1 MQFMDYL
8 HSQVHNLRVSKIA
21 PSCRE
26 AWPAGGCILLPARI
40 MRAARILPY
49 EKIHVDNLNTGGR
62 FAAHAV
68 DGGGADAVVALGP
81 AARLCGKGDRLSV
94 TVYRQMQAGG
104 SLPQWRFVRCKG
116 KRNEIGDK
124 SNGAAGTF
132 FDDISAGSL
141 DSDSGDDEVY
151 AHARDLVAAGFRL
164 SEPRRG
170 VVRIEYETADIRQH
184 GKAFE
189 LSQHLY
195 DYAVPSMNASGV
207 LVGAD
212 GNQRGLWW
220 ELDAE
225 AVDLSGIVRLPPR
238 PYRRAEWMCEGL
250 AEEFC

>member
-8 HSQVHNLRVSKIA
+8 HSQVHNLRVSKTA

-26 AWPAGGCILLPARI
+26 AWPAGGCMLLPARI

-68 DGGGADAVVALGP
+68 DGGGADVVVALGP

-116 KRNEIGDK
+116 KRNEIGGK
-124 SNGAAGTF
+124 SNGVAGIF
-132 FDDISAGSL
+132 FDDIPAGSL
-141 DSDSGDDEVY
+141 DSDPGDDEVY

-164 SEPRRG
+164 SEPMRG
-170 VVRIEYETADIRQH
+170 VVRIEYEAADLKLH
-184 GKAFE
+184 GKASE
-189 LSQHLY
+189 LSQHLH
-195 DYAVPSMNASGV
+195 DYAVPSADASGV

-212 GNQRGLWW
+212 GNPRGLWW
-220 ELDAE
+220 VLDAE

-238 PYRRAEWMCEGL
+238 PYGRDEWMCEGL

>member
-8 HSQVHNLRVSKIA
+8 HSQVHNLRVSKTA

-62 FAAHAV
+62 FVAHAV
-68 DGGGADAVVALGP
+68 DGGAADAVVALGP

-116 KRNEIGDK
+116 KRNEIGGK
-124 SNGAAGTF
+124 SNGVAGIF
-132 FDDISAGSL
+132 FDDIPAGSL
-141 DSDSGDDEVY
+141 DSDPGDDEVY

-164 SEPRRG
+164 SEPVRG
-170 VVRIEYETADIRQH
+170 VVRIEYEAADLKLP
-184 GKAFE
+184 GKASE
-189 LSQHLY
+189 LAQHLY
-195 DYAVPSMNASGV
+195 DYAVPSADASGV

-212 GNQRGLWW
+212 GNPRGLWW
-220 ELDAE
+220 VLDAE

-238 PYRRAEWMCEGL
+238 PYRMAEWMCEGL
-250 AEEFC
+250 AEELC